1 MARRLHCTKILS
13 AQNQK
18 EILSDYILVNSISSY
33 SGMDGLHF
41 SEKLHLFQTHRNCGK
56 SVDRQISYSRLTY
69 RNNRDKIM
77 AYSDFDLKKVKSAFN
92 LSIRESEDLFSS
104 VEEAEV
110 SVFLSQ
116 ILKQN
121 VPLALAMAT
130 EKACSE
136 LIIINILLELKKQ
149 SRVSFFSGIDFTVDK
164 EKGLNG
170 FCDFLIS
177 RSSEQ
182 MFLEAPVVALVEA
195 KNEKIV
201 RGFGQCIAEMIGAR
215 IYNEREG
222 HTVSHVFGAV
232 TTGHA
237 WKFLK
242 LESDIAYIDI
252 EDYYIKNPGK
262 ILGILLSMVKQ

>member
-1 MARRLHCTKILS
+1 MP
-13 AQNQK
+13 
-18 EILSDYILVNSISSY
+18 
-33 SGMDGLHF
+33 
-41 SEKLHLFQTHRNCGK
+41 
-56 SVDRQISYSRLTY
+56 
-69 RNNRDKIM
+69 
-77 AYSDFDLKKVKSAFN
+77 YSDFDLKKVKSVFN
-92 LSIRESEDLFSS
+92 LNIKDSEDIFSS
-104 VEEAEV
+104 VKEAEI
-110 SVFLSQ
+110 SSFLSE

-130 EKACSE
+130 EKASSE
-136 LIIINILLELKKQ
+136 LIIINILLEIKRE
-149 SRVSFFSGIDFTVDK
+149 SGVSFFSGIEFNVDR

-182 MFLEAPVVALVEA
+182 FFLEAPVIALVEA

-201 RGFGQCIAEMIGAR
+201 SGLGQCIAEMVAAR

-222 HTVSHVFGAV
+222 QPISCIYGAV

-242 LESDIAYIDI
+242 LESDTAYIDI

-262 ILGILLSMVKQ
+262 ILGILGYMVKQSV